1 MKKLIKRINKKYKM
15 SVANDVNE
23 LNNLTQEIKRMSRE
37 LKVLR
42 RKAKEA
48 EARIVEYL
56 KVKETPGVKF
66 QGKALILQSK
76 ERHIKKKKVEQEIDA
91 LEVLAKYN
99 IDNPQEAL
107 KEILNARKGNATE
120 VHKIKIK
127 TL

>member
-1 MKKLIKRINKKYKM
+1 M

-23 LNNLTQEIKRMSRE
+23 LNNLTQEIKRLSRE
-37 LKVLR
+37 LKLLR
-42 RKAKEA
+42 KKSKEA
-48 EARIVEYL
+48 ESRIVEYL

-76 ERHIKKKKVEQEIDA
+76 ESHTKKKKVEQEMDA
-91 LEVLAKYN
+91 LQVLSKYN

-107 KEILNARKGNATE
+107 KEILQARKGNATE

-127 TL
+127 NL